1 MWGIFLSLSL
11 SFPSGPHLSLYVCV
25 CMCIYF
31 LCIIFQIVTVDLAF
45 QLLYFEQ
52 DANGGY
58 GLALQVPYILIWCF
72 VTPVFYF

>member
-1 MWGIFLSLSL
+1 MNVGHLFLSL

-25 CMCIYF
+25 C
-31 LCIIFQIVTVDLAF
+31 IIFQIVTVDLDF

-52 DANGGY
+52 DVNAGY

-72 VTPVFYF
+72 FTLVFYY